1 MPTLESK
8 RAEMCC
14 FEKKSSSLEKWRKKN
29 MKQIWK
35 FINDEDGME
44 IVEYAVIGAMI
55 VVGTI
60 VTILAVRGEVT
71 RVFNEIT
78 NALKGSP
85 GT

>member
-1 MPTLESK
+1 
-8 RAEMCC
+8 
-14 FEKKSSSLEKWRKKN
+14 

-60 VTILAVRGEVT
+60 VTILLVRGEVV

-78 NALKGSP
+78 NALKGAP
-85 GT
+85 GS